1 MLALQCFVRTYIE
14 IVQIVYK
21 FYEITLSNKHER
33 AGGKYIF
40 TYIAS
45 ICVYLLI
52 LCMIIITLK
61 FGINQ
66 SHFTLLS
73 MLVYIYVY
81 TCIHIQSL
89 TLIFGHLLKRN
100 NLYNIG
106 PKLDFTFYDKLE
118 GLVD

>member
-21 FYEITLSNKHER
+21 FYEITLSNKYE
-33 AGGKYIF
+33 GVDGKYIF

-52 LCMIIITLK
+52 LCMIIITLN

-66 SHFTLLS
+66 SHFTLLC
-73 MLVYIYVY
+73 MPVYIYVY
-81 TCIHIQSL
+81 TCTHIQSL
-89 TLIFGHLLKRN
+89 TLIFEHLLKWN
-100 NLYNIG
+100 NLCNIG
-106 PKLDFTFYDKLE
+106 PKLDFTFYDKFE
-118 GLVD
+118 GFVD